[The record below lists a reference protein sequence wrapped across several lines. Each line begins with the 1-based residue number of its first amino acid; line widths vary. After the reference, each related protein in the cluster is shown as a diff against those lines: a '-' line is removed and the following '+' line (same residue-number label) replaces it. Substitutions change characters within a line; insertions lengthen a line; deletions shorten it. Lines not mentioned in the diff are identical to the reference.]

1 MALKIYISERNQNY
15 RRVFRVEAPEELAN
29 MFNSMGLT
37 GFYWWTFEDGDGV
50 EFLENTLNLLN
61 IEYEYTNLKHEDFVD
76 KFKKLHQDRL
86 RQQMTIVI
94 REVD

>member
-1 MALKIYISERNQNY
+1 MALKIYISDRNRNY
-15 RRVFRVEAPEELAN
+15 RRVFRNEAPEELVN

-37 GFYWWTFEDGDGV
+37 GSYWWTFENDDAV

-61 IEYEYTNLKHEDFVD
+61 IEYEYTDLEHEDFVD
-76 KFKKLHQDRL
+76 KFRKIHQDRL